1 MIMAMC
7 ALADAVPCPCGS
19 AFASVVHVGN
29 GQELL
34 RCRQCSLLARAKMPT
49 EEEAVNFY
57 RDEYWARF
65 RREQVG
71 PGRNNVYAHALEWLT
86 GLHPAPGMLVDVGCG
101 GGAFLRLCRDRG
113 WRAIGFDPSA
123 QAVAYAREHGLE
135 AYPEKW
141 PPCSLPDESADA
153 VTLINVLDHL
163 RDPFVV
169 LREAWR
175 ILRPGGVLYIRVPNG
190 WVHMNLMRTLHT
202 IGLGQ
207 LAVFHLYGFTRDAFL
222 HHLPRLGFT
231 IVGVQTAIPSR
242 KGEYGRMG
250 EWMTIIRMILRL
262 ADSIGYR
269 VLRIFG
275 LAQMAWGPTIEAM
288 ACKVSLDTRP
298 GRDQAQ

>member
-1 MIMAMC
+1 MRAF
-7 ALADAVPCPCGS
+7 ADTVPCPCGGAS
-19 AFASVVHVGN
+19 ASVARVGN

-57 RDEYWARF
+57 RDEYWTRF
-65 RREQVG
+65 RKEQVG
-71 PGRNNVYAHALEWLT
+71 RGRNNVHAHALEWLT
-86 GLHPAPGMLVDVGCG
+86 DLRPVPGMLVDVGCG
-101 GGAFLRLCRDRG
+101 GGAFLGLCRERG

-135 AYPEKW
+135 AYVGKW

-190 WVHMNLMRTLHT
+190 SVHMNLKRALNT
-202 IGLGQ
+202 IGLGK
-207 LAVFHLYGFTRDAFL
+207 LAVFHLYGFSRDAFL

-231 IVGVQTAIPSR
+231 IMAVRTAIPSR
-242 KGEYGRMG
+242 EDGYGRMG
-250 EWMTIIRMILRL
+250 EWITIFRKILKL
-262 ADSIGYR
+262 ADWVEYR
-269 VLRIFG
+269 LFRILG
-275 LAQMAWGPTIEAM
+275 LDQLAWGPTIEVM
-288 ACKVSLDTRP
+288 ACKGFLETR
-298 GRDQAQ
+298 R

>member
-1 MIMAMC
+1 MSGVMTMPMC
-7 ALADAVPCPCGS
+7 ALADIVPCPCGYAS
-19 AFASVVHVGN
+19 ASAVHAGN

-57 RDEYWARF
+57 RNEYWVRF

-71 PGRNNVYAHALEWLT
+71 LGRNNIYAHTLEWLKD
-86 GLHPAPGMLVDVGCG
+86 LHPAPGVLVDVGCG
-101 GGAFLRLCRDRG
+101 GGAFLGHCRDRG
-113 WRAIGFDPSA
+113 WRAIGFDPSP
-123 QAVAYAREHGLE
+123 QAVAYAREYGLE
-135 AYPEKW
+135 AYVEKW

-153 VTLINVLDHL
+153 VTFINVLDHL

-190 WVHMNLMRTLHT
+190 PVHMNLMRALNI

-207 LAVFHLYGFTRDAFL
+207 LTVFHLYGFSRDAFL

-231 IVGVQTAIPSR
+231 IVVVRTAIPSQED
-242 KGEYGRMG
+242 EYGRVEG
-250 EWMTIIRMILRL
+250 WIPIFRKILKL
-262 ADSIGYR
+262 ADRIGYR
-269 VLRIFG
+269 LFRTFG
-275 LAQMAWGPTIEAM
+275 LDQKAWGPSIEVM
-288 ACKVSLDTRP
+288 ACKTSLETR
-298 GRDQAQ
+298 R

>member
-1 MIMAMC
+1 MIPVSGNAT
-7 ALADAVPCPCGS
+7 DTFPCPCGC
-19 AFASVVHVGN
+19 ALASVVHVGD
-29 GQELL
+29 GQEFL
-34 RCRQCSLLARAKMPT
+34 RCRQCSLLARVQMPT

-57 RDEYWARF
+57 RDEYWVHF
-65 RREQVG
+65 RMEQVG
-71 PGRNNVYAHALEWLT
+71 LGRNNVYVHALEWLT